1 MTASPLVYND
11 QKRDNQRQNCTAP
24 VGIGII
30 REIID
35 ATCHSVED
43 YTKLLYGSSGCQQL
57 LPSPLAANNGE
68 GSDGLDR
75 KSIGCQ

>member
-1 MTASPLVYND
+1 MKVLQCD
-11 QKRDNQRQNCTAP
+11 RLQLQNCTAV
-24 VGIGII
+24 VGMRII

-35 ATCHSVED
+35 TTCRLVED
-43 YTKLLYGSSGCQQL
+43 HKKPLYESSGRQQL
-57 LPSPLAANNGE
+57 LPSPLGANNGG